1 MISGSGK
8 SVKSLILALLGPS
21 LVEMGLTAAALTD
34 DFDLLTS
41 GVIDSLGI
49 VELLA
54 ALEQQLGI
62 VIDLSELDPENLT
75 ILGPFSQYI
84 ENQYLQSAQARRS
97 A

>member
-1 MISGSGK
+1 MSSGSGE
-8 SVKSLILALLGPS
+8 SVKSLILARLGPS
-21 LVEMGLTAAALTD
+21 IGEIGLAPAALTD

-49 VELLA
+49 VELIA

-62 VIDLSELDPENLT
+62 AIDLSELDPENLT
-75 ILGPFSQYI
+75 TLGPLSRYI
-84 ENQYLQSAQARRS
+84 ESQYLQSAQVRRS

>member
-1 MISGSGK
+1 MISGSGE
-8 SVKSLILALLGPS
+8 SVKSLILARLGPS
-21 LVEMGLTAAALTD
+21 LVEMGLAAAALTD

-54 ALEQQLGI
+54 ALEQQLGM

-75 ILGPFSQYI
+75 ILGPLSHYI
-84 ENQYLQSAQARRS
+84 ENQYLQSALARRS

>member
-1 MISGSGK
+1 MISGSGE
-8 SVKSLILALLGPS
+8 SVKSMIVARLGPS
-21 LVEMGLTAAALTD
+21 LVEMGLAPAALTD

-54 ALEQQLGI
+54 ALEQQLGM

-75 ILGPFSQYI
+75 TLGPLSLYI
-84 ENQYLQSAQARRS
+84 ENQYLQSALARRS